1 MKSIHLTLEKETDM
15 KICPHCKK
23 EIDDESVFCTFC
35 GKEVTGALTK
45 EDTQTQSVQS
55 KSEPIVIRKSGAKK
69 AIVIL
74 AVISAILAL
83 SLIGTI
89 IYYEHE
95 CNIIIAR
102 YFDQREK
109 KVQAE
114 QELQTAKAELKK
126 KNDTISA
133 QDKEIEKLKNNNKE
147 LQDDG
152 MKSDVK
158 LSQLNSF
165 LKQAKTTN
173 GIISTQNTIYA
184 VRKGET
190 AKIDIVWKKNQT
202 VYMQPWSSV
211 ITAEWSATNDV
222 IIKGERTGMTYII
235 FSTDSIGSKN
245 AFTVAVVCYE

>member
-1 MKSIHLTLEKETDM
+1 M

-35 GKEVTGALTK
+35 GKEVTDALPK
-45 EDTQTQSVQS
+45 EGMQAKSVHTRTGS
-55 KSEPIVIRKSGAKK
+55 VAVKKGRPKK
-69 AIVIL
+69 ATVIL
-74 AVISAILAL
+74 AVISGVLAL
-83 SLIGTI
+83 ALIGTI

-102 YFDQREK
+102 YYDMREK

-114 QELQTAKAELKK
+114 QEFQTAKAELKK

-133 QDKEIEKLKNNNKE
+133 QNKEIKNLKGYNNE
-147 LQDDG
+147 IQEDE
-152 MKSDVK
+152 MKYSVQI
-158 LSQLNSF
+158 SQLNSF

-184 VRKGET
+184 VKKGST
-190 AKIDIVWKKNQT
+190 TKIDITWKKNQT
-202 VYMQPWSSV
+202 MYMHPWSSV
-211 ITAEWSATNDV
+211 ITAEWSSTDDV
-222 IIKGERTGMTYII
+222 IIKGERTGMTYLI
-235 FSTDSIGSKN
+235 FSTDSIGTKN